1 MIFEKQTPQSVS
13 FQGEEGPVSAWGVAQ
28 ELDSKS
34 SDPVTL
40 HTSVSCGHLL
50 SCPLTE
56 ASMTRWPE
64 HDGQNQSLTTG
75 LVLSAYQLLKFN

>member
-1 MIFEKQTPQSVS
+1 MIFENQTPQSVS
-13 FQGEEGPVSAWGVAQ
+13 FQGEEGPLSAWGVAQ

-50 SCPLTE
+50 SCPL
-56 ASMTRWPE
+56 S
-64 HDGQNQSLTTG
+64 D
-75 LVLSAYQLLKFN
+75 

>member
-1 MIFEKQTPQSVS
+1 MSIVSLFVFLGRGVWRVIFEKQTPQSVS
-13 FQGEEGPVSAWGVAQ
+13 FQGEEGHLSAWGVAQ

-50 SCPLTE
+50 SCPL
-56 ASMTRWPE
+56 S
-64 HDGQNQSLTTG
+64 D
-75 LVLSAYQLLKFN
+75 